1 MKLESLPAWIADPPG
16 SREDDDDDTSQV
28 ARLRGGLLKGQFGAS
43 AHTHQGASTMTAAL
57 RLAFIIPVLL
67 PALLLGASTADAR
80 RNKDKGEIAEL
91 VQQVKKDW
99 QAKDKT
105 FNKTLKKAYAYAIF
119 PEVGK
124 GGFIIGASH
133 GAGEVY
139 KKGKLIG
146 HVKMTQTTVGAQ
158 VGGQTYAEVILFK
171 NKAAL
176 DRFKANRFE
185 GTAAATAIGG
195 KKGAAAASKY
205 KDGVAIMVLPKKGVM
220 AEAAGGG
227 QKFAFEPVGK

>member
-1 MKLESLPAWIADPPG
+1 MV
-16 SREDDDDDTSQV
+16 T
-28 ARLRGGLLKGQFGAS
+28 
-43 AHTHQGASTMTAAL
+43 AL
-57 RLAFIIPVLL
+57 RLALIVPVLL
-67 PALLLGASTADAR
+67 LGVSTASAR
-80 RNKDKGEIAEL
+80 RNKDKGEIHEL
-91 VQQVKKDW
+91 VVQVKKDW
-99 QAKDKT
+99 QAKDGT

-124 GGFIIGASH
+124 GGFIVGASH

-139 KKGKLIG
+139 QRGKLIG
-146 HVKMTQTTVGAQ
+146 HAKMTQTTVGAQ

-176 DRFKANRFE
+176 DRFKVGKFE
-185 GTAAATAIGG
+185 GSAAATAIGG

-205 KDGVAIMVLPKKGVM
+205 KDGVAIMVLPKKGAM

-227 QKFAFEPVGK
+227 QKFAFEPLAE

>member
-1 MKLESLPAWIADPPG
+1 MFK
-16 SREDDDDDTSQV
+16 V
-28 ARLRGGLLKGQFGAS
+28 
-43 AHTHQGASTMTAAL
+43 L
-57 RLAFIIPVLL
+57 RLGLILPVLL
-67 PALLLGASTADAR
+67 LGVSVASAD
-80 RNKDKGEIAEL
+80 KDKDEL
-91 VQQVKKDW
+91 HQQVQNIKKDW
-99 QAKDKT
+99 QAKDNT
-105 FNKTLKKAYAYAIF
+105 FNATLKKAYAYAIF

-139 KKGKLIG
+139 QKGKLIG
-146 HVKMTQTTVGAQ
+146 HTKMTQTTVGAQ

-171 NKAAL
+171 GKKAL
-176 DRFKANRFE
+176 DRFKTSRFE

-205 KDGVAIMVLPKKGVM
+205 KDGTAIMVLPIKGAM

-227 QKFAFEPVGK
+227 QKFKFEPVGK

>member
-1 MKLESLPAWIADPPG
+1 MV
-16 SREDDDDDTSQV
+16 T
-28 ARLRGGLLKGQFGAS
+28 
-43 AHTHQGASTMTAAL
+43 AL
-57 RLAFIIPVLL
+57 RLALIVPVLL
-67 PALLLGASTADAR
+67 LGISTDASAR
-80 RNKDKGEIAEL
+80 RNKDKGEIAEMV
-91 VQQVKKDW
+91 VQVRKDW

-119 PEVGK
+119 PSVGK
-124 GGFIIGASH
+124 GGFIVGASH

-146 HVKMTQTTVGAQ
+146 HAKMTQTTVGAQ

-171 NKAAL
+171 NKKAL

-205 KDGVAIMVLPKKGVM
+205 KDGVAIMVLPIKGAM

-227 QKFAFEPVGK
+227 QKFAFEPVGQ

>member
-1 MKLESLPAWIADPPG
+1 MINVLRLGLILPVLFLG
-16 SREDDDDDTSQV
+16 VS
-28 ARLRGGLLKGQFGAS
+28 GAS
-43 AHTHQGASTMTAAL
+43 A
-57 RLAFIIPVLL
+57 R
-67 PALLLGASTADAR
+67 
-80 RNKDKGEIAEL
+80 KDKDDVHKEVLQI
-91 VQQVKKDW
+91 KKDW
-99 QAKDKT
+99 QAKDKS
-105 FNKTLKKAYAYAIF
+105 FNSTLKKAYAYAIF

-146 HVKMTQTTVGAQ
+146 HTKMTQTTVGAQ

-171 NKAAL
+171 NKKAL
-176 DRFKANRFE
+176 DRFKNGRFE

-205 KDGVAIMVLPKKGVM
+205 KDGVAIMVLPIKGAM

-227 QKFAFEPVGK
+227 QKFKFEPVGK